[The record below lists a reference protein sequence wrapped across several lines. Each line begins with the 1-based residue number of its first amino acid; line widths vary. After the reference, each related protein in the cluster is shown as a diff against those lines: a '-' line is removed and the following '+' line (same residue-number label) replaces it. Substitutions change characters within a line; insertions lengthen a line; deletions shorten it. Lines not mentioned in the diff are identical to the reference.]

1 MTENKDRK
9 VSLPGELFSRIAER
23 IVGSDFR
30 SVDEYVVFVLEE
42 VLRGDAEDESGD
54 LSPEEDEEIR
64 RRLTSLGY

>member
-1 MTENKDRK
+1 MTENKGRK
-9 VSLPGELFSRIAER
+9 VSLPRELFSRIAER
-23 IVGSDFR
+23 IAGSEFG

-42 VLRGDAEDESGD
+42 VLRADAEDESGG